1 MSRAEYE
8 DLVAMIPDECMDAY
22 QRTEIFNGVT
32 FVSQGH
38 AFTLGDPVTGCAVTI
53 QDVVAVDWMKEVA
66 EEDVLAVLNDMRD
79 LSLSRTLFTIQD
91 TAQVA
96 ATDVKPDNPQV
107 YPDWVDTSEHR
118 DAKHVIDHILGGK
131 IGAPGRQAL
140 RKAIDTVDAGPQGRA
155 KHDQALG
162 RALRLSP
169 PGIVP

>member
-1 MSRAEYE
+1 M
-8 DLVAMIPDECMDAY
+8 
-22 QRTEIFNGVT
+22 TEIFNGVT
-32 FVSQGH
+32 FVSQGYT
-38 AFTLGDPVTGCAVTI
+38 FTIGDPATGCVVTI
-53 QDVVAVDWMKEVA
+53 QEAAAVDWTKEVA
-66 EEDVLAVLNDMRD
+66 
-79 LSLSRTLFTIQD
+79 
-91 TAQVA
+91 A
-96 ATDVKPDNPQV
+96 ADVKPDNPQV

-169 PGIVP
+169 PGIVR

>member
-1 MSRAEYE
+1 M
-8 DLVAMIPDECMDAY
+8 
-22 QRTEIFNGVT
+22 TEIEDTATCSVRTPSWARWRRRVSVLRPEDAEKAATEIEICNDVT
-32 FVSQGH
+32 FVSQGY
-38 AFTLGDPVTGCAVTI
+38 AFAPRLAYIP
-53 QDVVAVDWMKEVA
+53 
-66 EEDVLAVLNDMRD
+66 DVL
-79 LSLSRTLFTIQD
+79 
-91 TAQVA
+91 TANGMIITRVA
-96 ATDVKPDNPQV
+96 AADVKPDNPQV

-169 PGIVP
+169 TSIVP

>member
-1 MSRAEYE
+1 M
-8 DLVAMIPDECMDAY
+8 
-22 QRTEIFNGVT
+22 TEIFNGVT
-32 FVSQGH
+32 FVSQGYT
-38 AFTLGDPVTGCAVTI
+38 FTLRDMTAGYEVTVQDTI
-53 QDVVAVDWMKEVA
+53 ATDWMKEV
-66 EEDVLAVLNDMRD
+66 
-79 LSLSRTLFTIQD
+79 S
-91 TAQVA
+91 A
-96 ATDVKPDNPQV
+96 AAADVKPDNPQV

-169 PGIVP
+169 TGIVP